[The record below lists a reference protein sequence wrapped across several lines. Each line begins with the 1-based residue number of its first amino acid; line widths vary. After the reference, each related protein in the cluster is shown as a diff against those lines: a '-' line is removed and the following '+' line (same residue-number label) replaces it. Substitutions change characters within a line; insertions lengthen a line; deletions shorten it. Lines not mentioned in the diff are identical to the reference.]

1 MAHFDRVVPPGGAG
15 KITLT
20 VNLKSYHGQDWKSAT
35 IISNDPEKPN
45 VTLSFHGK
53 VRPFIELL
61 PTSSIEFRGKGLGK
75 EEKTIEILATVHSFH
90 IQKIEN
96 GLAEK
101 IRVRL
106 ETVKDGRHY
115 RLKITRF
122 QKSGKFFG
130 FVKCFTDHPQKPEI
144 QIPIINNLDG

>member
-1 MAHFDRVVPPGGAG
+1 MAHFDRAVSPGGAG

-20 VNLKSYHGQDWKSAT
+20 VNLKGYHGQVRKTA
-35 IISNDPEKPN
+35 IIVSNDPQKPK

-61 PTSSIEFRGKGLGK
+61 PTSSIEFRGKTGQ
-75 EEKTIEILATVHSFH
+75 EEKTIDILATSHPFH

-101 IRVRL
+101 ISYRL
-106 ETVKDGRHY
+106 ETVKEGRHY
-115 RLKITRF
+115 RLEITRL
-122 QKSGKFFG
+122 QKSGRFFG
-130 FVKCFTDHPQKPEI
+130 FIKCFTDHPQKPEI
-144 QIPIINNLDG
+144 RIPIINNLDG

>member
-1 MAHFDRVVPPGGAG
+1 MAHFDRAVSPGGEG

-20 VNLKSYHGQDWKSAT
+20 VNLKRYHGQVWKSAT
-35 IISNDPEKPN
+35 IVSNDPEKPN

-53 VRPFIELL
+53 IRPFIELL
-61 PTSSIEFRGKGLGK
+61 PTSSIEFRSKGPGQ
-75 EEKTIEILATVHSFH
+75 EEKTIDILATSHPFH

-96 GLAEK
+96 GLTEK
-101 IRVRL
+101 IRYRL
-106 ETVKDGRHY
+106 ETVKDGQHY
-115 RLKITRF
+115 RLKITRL

-130 FVKCFTDHPQKPEI
+130 FIKCFTDHPQKPEI

>member
-1 MAHFDRVVPPGGAG
+1 MAHFDRAVSPGGAG

-20 VNLKSYHGQDWKSAT
+20 VNLKGYRGQVRKSA
-35 IISNDPEKPN
+35 IIVSNDPQKPK

-61 PTSSIEFRGKGLGK
+61 PTTSVEFRERGPGQ
-75 EEKTIEILATVHSFH
+75 EEKTVDILATLHPFH

-101 IRVRL
+101 IKYRL

-115 RLKITRF
+115 RLKITRL
-122 QKSGKFFG
+122 QKSGRFFG
-130 FVKCFTDHPQKPEI
+130 FIKCFTDHPQKPEI
-144 QIPIINNLDG
+144 RIPIINNLDG

>member
-1 MAHFDRVVPPGGAG
+1 MAHFDRAVSPGGAG

-20 VNLKSYHGQDWKSAT
+20 VNLKGYHGQVWKSAT
-35 IISNDPEKPN
+35 IVSNDPQRPN

-61 PTSSIEFRGKGLGK
+61 PTSSIQFRGKGPGQ
-75 EEKTIEILATVHSFH
+75 EEKTIDILATLHPFH

-96 GLAEK
+96 GLTEK
-101 IRVRL
+101 IRYRL
-106 ETVKDGRHY
+106 ETVEEGRHY
-115 RLKITRF
+115 RLKITRL

-130 FVKCFTDHPQKPEI
+130 FIKCFTDLSQKPEI